1 MVASTAETFP
11 PALSESHVTTP
22 AFELNSSRAAD
33 ILIVEVAGEVDMATA
48 PQLAE
53 AVEGASDPCRR
64 VVVDLSEVTFLDS
77 SGLNALVTSRRS
89 LAARDVDLRVISP
102 TDHVVRR
109 VFEIAQLTEELGVVE
124 TFDAALG

>member
-1 MVASTAETFP
+1 MTSQIKSRTDEERIKETGRSIADEAGARVA
-11 PALSESHVTTP
+11 
-22 AFELNSSRAAD
+22 D
-33 ILIVEVAGEVDMATA
+33 VAGAVRTT
-48 PQLAE
+48 
-53 AVEGASDPCRR
+53 VEGASDPCRR

>member
-1 MVASTAETFP
+1 M
-11 PALSESHVTTP
+11 TTP

-53 AVEGASDPCRR
+53 AVEGASGPCRR

-77 SGLNALVTSRRS
+77 SGLRAIPMVDPDVSHSVGLVVPDREPLTPSARQLVH
-89 LAARDVDLRVISP
+89 LAGRDDVLS
-102 TDHVVRR
+102 
-109 VFEIAQLTEELGVVE
+109 GVE
-124 TFDAALG
+124 RAASVGGAPAPR